1 MFKETSS
8 CHAFTDTFK
17 TLVTVIRHNIQTS
30 TNVITILMTW
40 TKVFEWKSL
49 HIEEGLEH
57 NSRRCSPAEQVSN
70 MSRNN
75 GSTSSPIHK
84 NNTCKDIQPDQK
96 QITCLIHLLASTV
109 PLTYTLLN
117 LYQKQINLYQNS
129 YYKMKTKRLSKWT
142 QISNKGMFY

>member
-8 CHAFTDTFK
+8 CHAFTDTLT

-30 TNVITILMTW
+30 TNVSTVLMTW
-40 TKVFEWKSL
+40 TKVYGWKSL

-75 GSTSSPIHK
+75 GSTSSPIHEK
-84 NNTCKDIQPDQK
+84 NTCKDIQPDQE
-96 QITCLIHLLASTV
+96 QLTCLIHSLAST
-109 PLTYTLLN
+109 LTYTLLN
-117 LYQKQINLYQNS
+117 LYQKPINLYQDS
-129 YYKMKTKRLSKWT
+129 YNKMKTKRLSKWI
-142 QISNKGMFY
+142 QISNKGMSY